1 MQTLTAFEWL
11 CVMVAESFDLD
22 KKLFEERI
30 QWVKDNLWALPTLAK
45 TVKQQKASLAIH
57 SAIKTKKSNTWVM
70 LDAS

>member
-30 QWVKDNLWALPTLAK
+30 QWVKDNLWDLPTLVK
-45 TVKQQKASLAIH
+45 TVKQQKASLAVH
-57 SAIKTKKSNTWVM
+57 
-70 LDAS
+70 